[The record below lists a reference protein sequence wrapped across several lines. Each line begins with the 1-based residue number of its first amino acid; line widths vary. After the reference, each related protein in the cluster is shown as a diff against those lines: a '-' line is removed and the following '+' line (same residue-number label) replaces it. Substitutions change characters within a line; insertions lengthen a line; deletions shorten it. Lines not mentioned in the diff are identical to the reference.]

1 MSSSRAGGD
10 PGSLDTRGGGASRQR
25 RAAADL
31 GRAGVCGKIQPGAN
45 MHTNCLLTG
54 FGGKKFSI
62 STAMTAQKDR
72 SREHRRMIFSAL
84 AGDHDAARRH
94 VWGFFGDGGARGGW
108 NRRVVAVSLSISIN
122 SIALLDEASRLATL
136 DEALGG

>member
-1 MSSSRAGGD
+1 
-10 PGSLDTRGGGASRQR
+10 
-25 RAAADL
+25 
-31 GRAGVCGKIQPGAN
+31 

-72 SREHRRMIFSAL
+72 STEHRRMIFSAL

-94 VWGFFGDGGARGGW
+94 VWGFFGAQPGRLKTLPRGRAPCFAGATHRRDCASQRAGDQRVSSALALGARG
-108 NRRVVAVSLSISIN
+108 
-122 SIALLDEASRLATL
+122 
-136 DEALGG
+136 

>member
-45 MHTNCLLTG
+45 TNWLLMTG
-54 FGGKKFSI
+54 FGGNKFSI
-62 STAMTAQKDR
+62 SSTAMTAQKD
-72 SREHRRMIFSAL
+72 RRMIFSAL
-84 AGDHDAARRH
+84 AGDYDAARRH
-94 VWGFFGDGGARGGW
+94 VWGFFGVHSQAARDDYESGAPATGTGAFLAALS
-108 NRRVVAVSLSISIN
+108 VTAALAAVGIG
-122 SIALLDEASRLATL
+122 AW
-136 DEALGG
+136 

>member
-45 MHTNCLLTG
+45 MYQLLADWVWRE
-54 FGGKKFSI
+54 KFSI
-62 STAMTAQKDR
+62 STAMTAQKV
-72 SREHRRMIFSAL
+72 RRMIFSAL
-84 AGDHDAARRH
+84 ASTTTPRVDTSGDFSACTRRQRANDYESGAPATGTGAFLAALS
-94 VWGFFGDGGARGGW
+94 VTAALAAAGIGAW
-108 NRRVVAVSLSISIN
+108 
-122 SIALLDEASRLATL
+122 
-136 DEALGG
+136 